1 MSDTAAEAAVPATPA
16 AKPSWY
22 RRLYL
27 KVEGYAQT
35 PYAMAA
41 FLVVSVIDASFFPV
55 PPFAVMVPMVLAK
68 PKGWWKLAAL
78 GTVASI
84 GGGLIGYYFGS
95 GIVEV
100 MGYGDKLAAPLS
112 GKTAEFFG
120 VAGLPVGEVLGRN
133 FWFLAL
139 AASILPSPFKIVA
152 IGSGIANVPLP
163 MFILAAVIGRSVRFF
178 LVGGVLAFFGPRA
191 RKWLRV

>member
-1 MSDTAAEAAVPATPA
+1 MSDTAAPAAVAAPPA
-16 AKPSWY
+16 KLSWY
-22 RRLYL
+22 RKLYL

-35 PYAMAA
+35 PYALAA

-55 PPFAVMVPMVLAK
+55 PPFAIMVPMVLAK
-68 PKGWWKLAAL
+68 AKGWWKLAAL
-78 GTVASI
+78 GTIASI
-84 GGGLIGYYFGS
+84 GGGVIGYYFGS
-95 GIVEV
+95 GIVEL
-100 MGYGDKLAAPLS
+100 MGYGDKLAAPLT
-112 GKTAEFFG
+112 GKTADFFG
-120 VAGLPVGEVLGRN
+120 VSGLPIGEVLGRN

-139 AASILPSPFKIVA
+139 AASVLPSPFKIVA

-163 MFILAAVIGRSVRFF
+163 MFLLAALIGRSVRFF